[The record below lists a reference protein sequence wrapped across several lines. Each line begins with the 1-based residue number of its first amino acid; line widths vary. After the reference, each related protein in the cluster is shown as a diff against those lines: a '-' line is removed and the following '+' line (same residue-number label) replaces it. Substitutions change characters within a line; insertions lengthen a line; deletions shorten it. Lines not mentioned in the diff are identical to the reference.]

1 MVKET
6 ITYLIKHKYMPIYV
20 TNKPSE
26 SNPEISYSTQFSRA
40 REFNGLDEATID
52 MNNHIAI
59 KHTRIE
65 DDKFEEI
72 SYEWKNIIQPT

>member
-6 ITYLIKHKYMPIYV
+6 VTYLIRHREMPIYV

-40 REFNGLDEATID
+40 REFNGLDEASIN
-52 MNNHIAI
+52 MSHHMAI
-59 KHTRIE
+59 KHTHIE
-65 DDKFEEI
+65 EDKYEEI
-72 SYEWKNIIQPT
+72 DYE

>member
-1 MVKET
+1 
-6 ITYLIKHKYMPIYV
+6 MPIYV

-52 MNNHIAI
+52 MSYHMAI
-59 KHTRIE
+59 KHTHTEE
-65 DDKFEEI
+65 DKYEEI
-72 SYEWKNIIQPT
+72 DYE

>member
-6 ITYLIKHKYMPIYV
+6 ITYLIKHKDMPIYV

-26 SNPEISYSTQFSRA
+26 SNTEISYSTQFSRA

-59 KHTRIE
+59 KHIRIE
-65 DDKFEEI
+65 DDKYEEI
-72 SYEWKNIIQPT
+72 SYE